1 MRAYLRTSILLVALL
16 AQPAYAQ
23 TTLGTP
29 PKDDVR
35 PRAGIDRAAP
45 LHVQGD
51 QLIRDTPNNRI
62 IFQGNVEIR
71 YNNYI
76 LTADQVVCDQNINKL
91 IAAGHAQL
99 RDPTGTVTWADRI
112 EMTDDF
118 RDAFLV
124 AVNR

>member
-1 MRAYLRTSILLVALL
+1 MRAFLRMSILLVVLF
-16 AQPAYAQ
+16 AQPAHAQ
-23 TTLGTP
+23 ATSDAP
-29 PKDDVR
+29 PKDGVR

-51 QLIRDTPNNRI
+51 QLIRDTFNNRI

-91 IAAGHAQL
+91 IAAGNAQL
-99 RDPTGTVTWADRI
+99 RDPTGTVTRADRI

>member
-1 MRAYLRTSILLVALL
+1 MRAFLRTSILLVVLF
-16 AQPAYAQ
+16 AQPAHAQ
-23 TTLGTP
+23 STSDAP
-29 PKDDVR
+29 PKDSFR

-45 LHVQGD
+45 LYVRGD
-51 QLIRDTPNNRI
+51 QLIRDTLNNRI

-71 YNNYI
+71 YSNYI

-99 RDPTGTVTWADRI
+99 RDPTGTVTRADRI

-118 RDAFLV
+118 RDAFLI